1 MLLWKLCIGGIDLK
15 TVIKEYETTLHCV
28 RLVGDLI
35 AGFLIPQVQ
44 SSGILIWTATQNEWK

>member
-1 MLLWKLCIGGIDLK
+1 MLLWKLCIDGIDLK

-44 SSGILIWTATQNEWK
+44 SSGILIWTAI